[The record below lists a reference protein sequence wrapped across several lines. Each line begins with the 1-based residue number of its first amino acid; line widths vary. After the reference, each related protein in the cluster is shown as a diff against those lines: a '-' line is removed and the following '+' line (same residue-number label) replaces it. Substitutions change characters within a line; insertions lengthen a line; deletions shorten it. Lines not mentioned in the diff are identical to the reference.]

1 MTGVVDHVHGRG
13 LRKIEAVSIADGAAV
28 VQLSSEIDD
37 GPRPEK
43 RSCWRIWTDSGRVV
57 RGVQKRRRTAGWI
70 WVWEVAAMPL
80 RFVNLATHSDKR
92 VGEVGTMVLKQVS
105 KSRRSDEAVIWSCSG
120 CRRCW

>member
-1 MTGVVDHVHGRG
+1 MTSVVHHMHGRG
-13 LRKIEAVSIADGAAV
+13 LQKIEVVSIADGAAV

-57 RGVQKRRRTAGWI
+57 RGVQKRGRTAGWI
-70 WVWEVAAMPL
+70 WVWEVAAIPL

>member
-13 LRKIEAVSIADGAAV
+13 LRIIETVSIADGAAV

-43 RSCWRIWTDSGRVV
+43 RSCWRVWTNSRRVV
-57 RGVQKRRRTAGWI
+57 RGVQKSRRTAGWI
-70 WVWEVAAMPL
+70 WVWEVAAIPL
-80 RFVNLATHSDKR
+80 RFVNLATHSDKS
-92 VGEVGTMVLKQVS
+92 VGEVGTVVLKQVS
-105 KSRRSDEAVIWSCSG
+105 ESRRSDEAVIWSCSG